1 MPGRKLKCGRKVEY
15 ENGLA
20 VRFIPLPPEHEA
32 AYRAAVR
39 EVIRLLKPIMDQHT
53 QKIAQTD
60 GVSKEWPKT
69 G

>member
-1 MPGRKLKCGRKVEY
+1 VEY

-32 AYRAAVR
+32 AYQAAVR
-39 EVIRLLKPIMDQHT
+39 EVVKLLVAAHISKVARAEED
-53 QKIAQTD
+53 
-60 GVSKEWPKT
+60 SKEWTKT